1 MATARNPQPG
11 DPIWAP
17 IEGVSLD
24 DCALISAALLES
36 GTTGRGDVE
45 RFVTDHGVPPGAWPA
60 VRDGWIERMAH
71 HPAVRMRYGLVYS
84 QARG

>member
-1 MATARNPQPG
+1 
-11 DPIWAP
+11 
-17 IEGVSLD
+17 
-24 DCALISAALLES
+24 LES